1 MAFGKTITMFLI
13 EGEAS
18 GRMTCELSNW
28 TGLGYRLPRNK
39 VKNCDDR
46 EDLKGPAVYML
57 FGTDDDGS
65 KLAYIGES
73 EEALTRL
80 KTHVSEKDFWNEVL
94 VFVSKDNSLNK
105 AHVKYLEARL
115 IEVAK
120 EREHYQLNQNSEKP
134 PRMSESE
141 RATMEQFLENIV
153 FLVDVLGHKIF
164 EDSAA
169 PVSAEGEQILFVT
182 KAKVRG
188 CDAKGYPTTDGFKVL
203 AGSKAATEPT
213 PTIPKGR
220 KQLRDRLITEGI
232 LLWSADMKELTF
244 EKSHEFTSASAAAA
258 ICLAAS
264 ANGLTEWVTEKGGV
278 ALKDFEAGNA

>member
-1 MAFGKTITMFLI
+1 MFLI

-28 TGLGYRLPRNK
+28 TGMAYRLPRNK
-39 VKNCDDR
+39 IKDCNDR

-57 FGTDDDGS
+57 FGTDDDGK

-73 EEALTRL
+73 EEALERL
-80 KTHVSEKDFWNEVL
+80 KAHVSKKDFWNEAL

-105 AHVKYLEARL
+105 AHIKYLEARL

-120 EREHYQLNQNSEKP
+120 ERERYELNQNSEKP
-134 PRMSESE
+134 PRMSESD
-141 RATMEQFLENIV
+141 RATMEEFLSHIF
-153 FLVDVLGHKIF
+153 FLVDVLGHKLF

-169 PVSAEGEQILFVT
+169 PVSEEGEQILFAT
-182 KAKVRG
+182 KRKARG
-188 CDAKGYPTTDGFKVL
+188 CDAKGYPTADGFKVL
-203 AGSKAATEPT
+203 AGSKASIEST
-213 PTIPKGR
+213 PTMPKGR
-220 KQLRDRLITEGI
+220 MTLRDRLITEGI
-232 LLWSADMKELTF
+232 LVWSADMKELAF